1 MSHQIIHA
9 RPVVF
14 GEVLFDCFPDGSRV
28 LGGAPFNV
36 AWHCQAFGLNPL
48 FISRVGNDSL
58 GREVRSAMLDW
69 GMDTSGLQLD
79 ANHATGVVD
88 ISFHDGEPSY
98 NIVENSAWD
107 FIEHQAIPEID
118 QQCVLY
124 HGSLALR
131 NPVAANSLAD
141 LKLQCSNS
149 TFIDVNLRPPWWNL
163 SLIENLIQKSHWIK
177 LNVDELALIVS
188 QEKDTESRIRY
199 LLSNLNIKLIVVTLG
214 EAGAIAATDKEW
226 CSVQPDTISKVV
238 DTVGAGDAFSS
249 VLLLGIHKAWSL
261 QEILNRA
268 QQFASAVVG
277 QRGATTQDKA
287 FYKSF
292 VKDWGLQ

>member
-1 MSHQIIHA
+1 MSHQINQT

-36 AWHCQAFGLNPL
+36 AWHCQAFGLQPL

-58 GREVRSAMLDW
+58 GHEVKSAMLDW
-69 GMDTSGLQLD
+69 DMDTSGLQLD
-79 ANHATGVVD
+79 STHATGVVD

-107 FIEHQAIPEID
+107 FIEHRAIPEID
-118 QQCVLY
+118 HQCVLY

-141 LKLQCSNS
+141 LKVKCSKS
-149 TFIDVNLRPPWWNL
+149 IFIDVNLRPPWWSL
-163 SLIENLIQKSHWIK
+163 SLIENIIQKSNWIK
-177 LNVDELALIVS
+177 LNVDELALIVP
-188 QEKDTESRIRY
+188 QEKDTETRVRY
-199 LLSNLNIKLIVVTLG
+199 LLSNLDVKLIVVTQG
-214 EAGAIAATDKEW
+214 KAGAMAATHKEW
-226 CSVQPDTISKVV
+226 CSVHPENISNVV

-249 VLLLGIHKAWSL
+249 VLLLGIHNAWSL

-277 QRGATTQDKA
+277 QRGATTQNKD
-287 FYKSF
+287 FYKPF
-292 VKDWGLQ
+292 VKDWGL